1 MQQVIVAHF
10 PPEVCVTRPQGGHV
24 LWLEMPPELDAMSL
38 YRERALNANIAI
50 APGVM
55 FSASGNYYNNCCR
68 LNTAVGWT
76 DEVERA
82 IEPLGDLAKTQ
93 LAVLLLQGR
102 PQAG

>member
-1 MQQVIVAHF
+1 
-10 PPEVCVTRPQGGHV
+10 
-24 LWLEMPPELDAMSL
+24 
-38 YRERALNANIAI
+38 
-50 APGVM
+50 M